1 MMTRSRFPFLAVLL
15 GLAATGA
22 VVAQDSPAETE
33 VWAAM
38 SGFMSALNALDAD
51 RMATF
56 FAPDITAF
64 VPVAQA
70 ERVEGKDAVVRI
82 FRAFVERTRPT
93 TSRLSLVPEDAKVE
107 VSGSLAVVTFNVRDT
122 SAGLVRRRTFVWRH
136 VEDRWLISHFH
147 ASDLAPPAVA
157 KP

>member
-1 MMTRSRFPFLAVLL
+1 MVTRSRFPFLAVLL
-15 GLAATGA
+15 CLAAGHA
-22 VVAQDSPAETE
+22 AAAQNGSPEAE
-33 VWAAM
+33 VRAAM
-38 SGFMSALNALDAD
+38 SGFMDALNALDAD

-82 FRAFVERTRPT
+82 FRAFVERTRPV
-93 TSRLSLVPEDAKVE
+93 TSRLSLVPEDLKVE
-107 VSGSLAVVTFNVRDT
+107 ISGSLAVVTFNVRDT
-122 SAGLVRRRTFVWRH
+122 AASLVRRRTFVWRR

-147 ASDLAPPAVA
+147 ASDLAPPR
-157 KP
+157 P

>member
-1 MMTRSRFPFLAVLL
+1 MVTRSRFPFLAVLL
-15 GLAATGA
+15 CLAAGHA
-22 VVAQDSPAETE
+22 AAAQNGSPEAE
-33 VWAAM
+33 VRAAM
-38 SGFMSALNALDAD
+38 SGFMDALNALDAD

-82 FRAFVERTRPT
+82 FRAFVERTRPV
-93 TSRLSLVPEDAKVE
+93 TSRLSLVPEDLKVE
-107 VSGSLAVVTFNVRDT
+107 LSGPLAVVTFNVRDT
-122 SAGLVRRRTFVWRH
+122 SAGLVRRRTFVWRR

-147 ASDLAPPAVA
+147 ASDLAPPR
-157 KP
+157 P